1 MTREAPGWPS
11 LLGMGGALALLLVA
25 GLAVGWVIDKYAHT
39 LPIFTLVGLA
49 VGIAAAARYAYVEFH
64 KFYRD

>member
-1 MTREAPGWPS
+1 
-11 LLGMGGALALLLVA
+11 MGGALALLLVA

>member
-1 MTREAPGWPS
+1 
-11 LLGMGGALALLLVA
+11 MGGALALLLVV
-25 GLAVGWVIDKYAHT
+25 GLAAGWVIDKYAHT

-49 VGIAAAARYAYVEFH
+49 VGIAAAGCYAYVEFH